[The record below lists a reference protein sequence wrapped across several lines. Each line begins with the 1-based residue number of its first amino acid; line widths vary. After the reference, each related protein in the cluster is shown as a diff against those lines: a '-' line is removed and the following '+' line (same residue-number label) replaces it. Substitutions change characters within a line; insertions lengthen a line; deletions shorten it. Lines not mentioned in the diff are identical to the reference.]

1 MTLSQALPTGTLL
14 GRDFEIIRVLSQGGM
29 GTVYEAIQR
38 TTGAPRAVKI
48 MRGGI
53 AGDLRFRA
61 RFEQEA
67 RVSAKIPSDHIVQV
81 VSAGVD
87 EVTGVPWIAME
98 LLDGEDLAN
107 FLQRRGRMDL
117 HNARL
122 AINQLCHALSAAHS
136 VGVVHRDLKP
146 ENVFLGKA
154 RVVGVPFMVKVL
166 DFGVA
171 KILNEARA
179 ATIAVGTPLFMAPEQ
194 TYPTADIG
202 PSADVWALGLL
213 VFRMLV
219 GEHYWLAASG
229 PEPNLGALW
238 REVLV
243 DALPTASERVK
254 ELSLDVALPPG
265 FDGWFSQCVA
275 REAGERFANAE
286 LAYSALAPLLDAAQD
301 SGRTSSA
308 PVISSGATS
317 QDLTPVSTSSLTIA
331 AMAPKPAG
339 ASIASMS
346 SKENT
351 KTKARVV
358 LREGPERV
366 IVDTPKGTTLLE
378 ASLGAGVHHY
388 HACGG
393 KARCTTCRVV
403 VLDGASNCGP
413 RTEAEALVAEK
424 RRWPSSIRLACQ
436 LRVLGDVSVRRLVVD
451 QDDVA
456 SVNLLND
463 TQEPV
468 TQSAV
473 IVVAQLAGF
482 EAFAREQFPHDTVH
496 VLNRYMK
503 QIVEPALANHG
514 AVLQYLPSGA
524 ILRFTGDTEGR
535 DGSLHALRAALR
547 MIARVRQ
554 LNPYTLKHFGSEFAL
569 AVGIDTGSMMQA
581 LIGHPTRREPVFLG
595 GAVDGARA
603 AARCA
608 ADRQSHI
615 VATSAFV
622 ESLGDTARVSPAFED
637 ERKRSFREVYDFAR
651 PDVVFLVQSTF
662 EMLAPKA
669 DEFGSAFYE
678 RLFEQYPAA
687 QSLFAN
693 TDMVTQRAMLIDVL
707 AKVVKGFDRIEDIL
721 PDVRELGRRHISYGV
736 QPVHYK
742 FVGRALLEA
751 LEQFLGEHF
760 TPEVH
765 VAWMEMYAMLART
778 MIEPD
783 APSESGERAV
793 G

>member
-1 MTLSQALPTGTLL
+1 MTLSQALPSGTLL
-14 GRDFEIIRVLSQGGM
+14 GRDFEIIRVISQGGM

-67 RVSAKIPSDHIVQV
+67 RVSARIPSDHIVQV

-98 LLDGEDLAN
+98 LLEGEDLAN
-107 FLQRRGRMDL
+107 FLLRRGRMDL

-122 AINQLCHALSAAHS
+122 AIGQLCHALAAAHS

-154 RVVGVPFMVKVL
+154 RVVGVPFLVKVL

-213 VFRMLV
+213 VFRMLA
-219 GEHYWLAASG
+219 GAHYWLAASG
-229 PEPNLGALW
+229 AEPNLGALW

-254 ELSLDVALPPG
+254 ELGISDVTLPAG
-265 FDGWFSQCVA
+265 FDEWFSHCVA
-275 REAGERFANAE
+275 REAQDRFANAE
-286 LAYSALAPLLDAAQD
+286 LAYNALAPLLDAAQE
-301 SGRTSSA
+301 SARISSA
-308 PVISSGATS
+308 PTIANITS
-317 QDLTPVSTSSLTIA
+317 PTANQALTIA
-331 AMAPKPAG
+331 ATSSKVPL
-339 ASIASMS
+339 ASMAAIAGS
-346 SKENT
+346 ESGRA
-351 KTKARVV
+351 KARVV
-358 LREGPERV
+358 LREGAERV
-366 IVDTPKGTTLLE
+366 VIETAKGTTLLE
-378 ASLGAGVHHY
+378 ASLAAGVQHY

-403 VLDGASNCGP
+403 VLEGAGHCGP
-413 RTEAEALVAEK
+413 RTEAEAIVAEK
-424 RRWPSSIRLACQ
+424 RKWPTSIRLACQ
-436 LRVLGDVSVRRLVVD
+436 LKVLGDVSVRRLVVD
-451 QDDVA
+451 QEDVA

-468 TQSAV
+468 TQQAV
-473 IVVAQLAGF
+473 IVAAQLTGF
-482 EAFAREQFPHDTVH
+482 DAFAQEQFPHDTVH

-524 ILRFTGDTEGR
+524 LLRFNGDAEGR
-535 DGSLHALRAALR
+535 DASLHALRAALR

-569 AVGIDTGSMMQA
+569 AVGIDTGPVMQA
-581 LIGHPTRREPVFLG
+581 LVGHPTRREPIYLG

-603 AARCA
+603 AARSA
-608 ADRQSHI
+608 GERKTHI
-615 VATSAFV
+615 VASSAFV
-622 ESLGDTARVSPAFED
+622 ETLKDTARVSPPFED
-637 ERKRSFREVYDFAR
+637 ERKRSLIEVYDFAR

-662 EMLAPKA
+662 ELLAPRA
-669 DEFGSAFYE
+669 EEFGSTFYE
-678 RLFEQYPAA
+678 RLFEQYPPA
-687 QSLFAN
+687 QALFAN
-693 TDMVTQRAMLIDVL
+693 TDMVTQRTMLLDVL
-707 AKVVKGFDRIEDIL
+707 AKVVKGFDRIDDLL
-721 PDVRELGRRHISYGV
+721 PEVRDLGRRHISYGV
-736 QPVHYK
+736 QPLHYK
-742 FVGRALLEA
+742 HVGRALLDA
-751 LEQFLGEHF
+751 LEEFLGEHF

-783 APSESGERAV
+783 APSESGERARS
-793 G
+793 